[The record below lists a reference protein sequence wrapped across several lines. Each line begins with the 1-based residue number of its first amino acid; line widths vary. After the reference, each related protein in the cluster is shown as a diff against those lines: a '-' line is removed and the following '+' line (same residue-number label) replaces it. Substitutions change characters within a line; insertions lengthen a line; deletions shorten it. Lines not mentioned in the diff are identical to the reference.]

1 MPKVNKS
8 ASEKSIEA
16 GSKSKSSDQISQNSP
31 DDGKKNRS
39 PDKLLGSPDLW
50 ALEDVFPQLSD
61 VLAPSARLSA
71 EDKGVLVVLDTNAL
85 LLPFNVNPEE
95 LSQFEKVYK
104 QLAAEARL
112 FVPARVMR
120 EFIKNRD
127 GRLAT
132 IAKTLNDKRTE
143 AATGGVDV
151 PPLLEGLEETKA
163 MASAAEELK
172 RARKKYMDSM
182 TKLVELIRAWR
193 GDDPVTSTYRGIF
206 QGNIIV
212 DVKESRE
219 DIEAQWAVRLR
230 RKVPPGYKDGAKG
243 DTGIGDFLVWL
254 TILQLGRQ
262 HERSLIFVTGEEKAD
277 WFVRS
282 DKEGIYP
289 RPELVDEY
297 RRESKGKH
305 LRLAKLADVLAE
317 MDAPKEL
324 VLEVRNA
331 ENVANTAVQMES
343 SYGKSSVTPLQAGT
357 VIFDY
362 SKNNGEVLIVAIETR
377 FRLRFTKA
385 SDTSIHLMRCQ
396 GTPLIARGRNLF
408 SDFAVDFNE
417 FDSSSSHYTIGLR
430 EVFLARNDEG
440 YTLAGR
446 ITHIA
451 DDQRGGMHD
460 EVGFTYS
467 LFAPGQKVVAPA
479 LA

>member
-1 MPKVNKS
+1 MDKS

-16 GSKSKSSDQISQNSP
+16 ASKSKSSDQIGQNSP
-31 DDGKKNRS
+31 DDDKKNRTPNKVS
-39 PDKLLGSPDLW
+39 GSPDLW

-61 VLAPSARLSA
+61 VLAPSARISA
-71 EDKGVLVVLDTNAL
+71 ADKSVLVVLDTNAL

-104 QLAAEARL
+104 QLAAETRL
-112 FVPARVMR
+112 YVPARVMR

-132 IAKTLNDKRTE
+132 IAKTLNDKRSE
-143 AATGGVDV
+143 VAIGGVDI
-151 PPLLEGLEETKA
+151 PPLLEGLQETEA
-163 MASAAEELK
+163 MVSAAKELK
-172 RARKKYMDSM
+172 RARKQYMDSM
-182 TKLVELIRAWR
+182 SKLVELIRAWR

-206 QGNIIV
+206 EGGVIA
-212 DVKESRE
+212 DVNQSRE
-219 DIEAQWAVRLR
+219 DVEAQWAVRLR

-282 DKEGIYP
+282 DREGIYP

-317 MDAPKEL
+317 MDVSKEL

-331 ENVANTAVQMES
+331 ENVANSAIQMES
-343 SYGKSSVTPLQAGT
+343 SYGKSHVTPLQAGT
-357 VIFDY
+357 VVFDY
-362 SKNNGEVLIVAIETR
+362 SKNNGEVHIVAIDTR

-385 SDTSIHLMRCQ
+385 SDTSIYLMRCE
-396 GTPLIARGRNLF
+396 GTPLIARARSLF
-408 SDFAVDFNE
+408 SDFPVDFNE
-417 FDSSSSHYTIGLR
+417 FDSSSSHYTITLG

-451 DDQRGGMHD
+451 DDRRGAMHD

-467 LFAPGQKVVAPA
+467 IFGPSQKVVAPA
-479 LA
+479 LS